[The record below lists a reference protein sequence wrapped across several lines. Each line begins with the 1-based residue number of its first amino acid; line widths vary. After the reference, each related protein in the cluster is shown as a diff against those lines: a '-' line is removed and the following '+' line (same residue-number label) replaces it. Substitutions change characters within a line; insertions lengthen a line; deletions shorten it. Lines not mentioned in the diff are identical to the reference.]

1 MKKYLPTTL
10 IKYLS
15 YEFIKCLLTVFAVFL
30 SISLLTN
37 FVEELIFFKEKQI
50 ENFLINI
57 IILTIVK
64 TLNTLLESSIFIFLF
79 GGIFFFVKFLKNNE
93 LNSIK
98 LSGISNLLS
107 ILTPAFLSLFI
118 GIFIIFAL
126 TPISAEGIK
135 FYEKYKRNYSQNDN
149 LIVINDSGL
158 WFMEKNKDDY
168 KIIRADKIVDN
179 DFSKFYNST
188 IYTLDQNF
196 NFIKRYDSK
205 LIFINKKEWIL
216 ENTKILSMVN
226 NNNNNNNNK
235 ENTNE
240 EKDYTLK
247 TSIDINELKNL
258 FTNANTISFWEIL
271 NNIKKLNERGYSGDE
286 LKIKFHKYLSLPI
299 YLFSMIILATVFTL
313 NIRKNYSNFIYIF
326 FGIILGIVIY
336 FLNDLSIALGIS
348 GKMPLSL
355 SVWIPIFLIL
365 VISTLNLIKI
375 NEN

>member
-1 MKKYLPTTL
+1 MKKFLPKTL

-15 YEFIKCLLTVFAVFL
+15 YEFTKCFFIVVLVFL

-37 FVEELIFFKEKQI
+37 FVEELIFFKDKQI
-50 ENFLINI
+50 ENLLLSL
-57 IILTIVK
+57 IILTILK
-64 TLNTLLESSIFIFLF
+64 TINTLIESSIFIFLF
-79 GGIFFFVKFLKNNE
+79 TGIFFFVKFLKNNE

-107 ILTPAFLSLFI
+107 ILTPAFLSFGI
-118 GIFIIFAL
+118 GIFIIFAV
-126 TPISAEGIK
+126 TPISAEGMK

-158 WFMEKNKDDY
+158 WFMEKNEQNY

-188 IYTLDQNF
+188 IYTLDRDF
-196 NFIKRYDSK
+196 NFINRYDSK
-205 LIFINKKEWIL
+205 LVFINKKKWIL
-216 ENTKILSMVN
+216 ENTKLLSGNDNVQK
-226 NNNNNNNNK
+226 K
-235 ENTNE
+235 EEN
-240 EKDYTLK
+240 DYTLNS
-247 TSIDINELKNL
+247 SIDTNELKNL

-271 NNIKKLNERGYSGDE
+271 NSIKKLNDRGYSGDE

-299 YLFSMIILATVFTL
+299 YLFSMIILATVFTI
-313 NIRKNYSNFIYIF
+313 NIKKNYSNFIYVF

-336 FLNDLSIALGIS
+336 FLNDLSIALGIA
-348 GKMPLSL
+348 GKMPLTI

-365 VISTLNLIKI
+365 VISSINLINI
-375 NEN
+375 NEK

>member
-1 MKKYLPTTL
+1 MKKYLPKTL

-15 YEFIKCLLTVFAVFL
+15 YEFIKCFLIVLLVFL

-37 FVEELIFFKEKQI
+37 FVEELIFFKDKKI
-50 ENFLINI
+50 ENFLLSLIT
-57 IILTIVK
+57 LTTLK
-64 TLNTLLESSIFIFLF
+64 TINTLIEISIFIFLF
-79 GGIFFFVKFLKNNE
+79 SGIFFFVKFLKNNE

-107 ILTPAFLSLFI
+107 ILTPALLSFGIGLFI
-118 GIFIIFAL
+118 IVAI

-158 WFMEKNKDDY
+158 WFMEKNEESY

-188 IYTLDQNF
+188 IYTLDTDF
-196 NFIKRYDSK
+196 NFLNRYDSK
-205 LIFINKKEWIL
+205 LVFINKKEWIL
-216 ENTKILSMVN
+216 ENTKLLSGN
-226 NNNNNNNNK
+226 DNAQNK
-235 ENTNE
+235 K

-247 TSIDINELKNL
+247 SSIDINELKNL

-271 NNIKKLNERGYSGDE
+271 NSIKKLNDRGYSGDE

-299 YLFSMIILATVFTL
+299 YLFSMIILATVFTI
-313 NIRKNYSNFIYIF
+313 NIKKNYSNFIYVF

-336 FLNDLSIALGIS
+336 FLNDLSIALGIA
-348 GKMPLSL
+348 GKIPLAI

-365 VISTLNLIKI
+365 VISAINLIKI

>member
-1 MKKYLPTTL
+1 MKKYLPKTL

-15 YEFIKCLLTVFAVFL
+15 YEFTKCFFIVLLVFL

-37 FVEELIFFKEKQI
+37 FVEELFFFKDKQVESFI
-50 ENFLINI
+50 SSL
-57 IILTIVK
+57 IILTTLK
-64 TLNTLLESSIFIFLF
+64 TINTLIESSIFIFLF
-79 GGIFFFVKFLKNNE
+79 SGIFFFVKFLKNNE

-107 ILTPAFLSLFI
+107 ILTPALLSFSI
-118 GIFIIFAL
+118 GIFIIFAI

-135 FYEKYKRNYSQNDN
+135 FYEKYKRSYSQNDN

-158 WFMEKNKDDY
+158 WFMEKNENNY

-188 IYTLDQNF
+188 IYTLDTDFKFLN
-196 NFIKRYDSK
+196 RYDSK
-205 LIFINKKEWIL
+205 LVFINKKEWIL
-216 ENTKILSMVN
+216 ENTKLLSGN
-226 NNNNNNNNK
+226 DNTQKK
-235 ENTNE
+235 EE
-240 EKDYTLK
+240 DYTLNL
-247 TSIDINELKNL
+247 SIDINELKNL
-258 FTNANTISFWEIL
+258 FTNANTISFWDIL
-271 NNIKKLNERGYSGDE
+271 NSIKKLNDRGYSGDE

-299 YLFSMIILATVFTL
+299 YLFSMIILSTVFTI
-313 NIRKNYSNFIYIF
+313 NIKKNYNNFIYIF

-336 FLNDLSIALGIS
+336 FLNDLSIALGIA
-348 GKMPLSL
+348 GKMPLAI

-365 VISTLNLIKI
+365 VISAINLIKI

>member
-1 MKKYLPTTL
+1 MKNYLPQTL

-15 YEFIKCLLTVFAVFL
+15 IEFIKCLLIVSCVFL
-30 SISLLTN
+30 SVVLLTN

-50 ENFLINI
+50 DNLLLNI
-57 IILTIVK
+57 IILVSVK
-64 TLNTLLESSIFIFLF
+64 TLNTLIESSVFIFF
-79 GGIFFFVKFLKNNE
+79 FSGIFFFVKFLKNNE

-107 ILTPAFLSLFI
+107 IFTTSFLSFFI
-118 GIFIIFAL
+118 GIFIIFAI

-158 WFMEKNKDDY
+158 WFMEKNEQNY

-188 IYTLDQNF
+188 IYTLDSNF
-196 NFIKRYDSK
+196 NFLNRYDSK
-205 LIFINKKEWIL
+205 LVFINKKEWIL
-216 ENTKILSMVN
+216 ENTKLLSGN
-226 NNNNNNNNK
+226 DNAQNK
-235 ENTNE
+235 K

-247 TSIDINELKNL
+247 SSIDINELKNL

-271 NNIKKLNERGYSGDE
+271 NNIKKLNDRGYSGDE

-299 YLFSMIILATVFTL
+299 YLFSMIILATVFTI
-313 NIRKNYSNFIYIF
+313 NIKKNYSNFIYVF

-336 FLNDLSIALGIS
+336 FLNDLSIALGIA
-348 GKMPLSL
+348 GKMPLAI

-365 VISTLNLIKI
+365 VISAINLIKI

>member
-1 MKKYLPTTL
+1 MKKYLPKTL

-15 YEFIKCLLTVFAVFL
+15 YEFTKCFLVVFIVFL

-37 FVEELIFFKEKQI
+37 FVEELIFFKDKQI
-50 ENFLINI
+50 ENFLISL
-57 IILTIVK
+57 IILTTLK
-64 TLNTLLESSIFIFLF
+64 TINTLIESSIFIFLF
-79 GGIFFFVKFLKNNE
+79 SGIFFFVKFLKNNE

-107 ILTPAFLSLFI
+107 ILTPALLSFAM
-118 GIFIIFAL
+118 GIFIIFAI

-135 FYEKYKRNYSQNDN
+135 FYEKYKRNYTQNDN

-158 WFMEKNKDDY
+158 WFMEKNEENF

-188 IYTLDQNF
+188 IYTLDADF
-196 NFIKRYDSK
+196 NFLNRYDSK
-205 LIFINKKEWIL
+205 LVFINKKEWIL
-216 ENTKILSMVN
+216 ENTKLLNVN
-226 NNNNNNNNK
+226 DNAQVK
-235 ENTNE
+235 E
-240 EKDYTLK
+240 EKDYTLNS
-247 TSIDINELKNL
+247 SIDINELKNL

-271 NNIKKLNERGYSGDE
+271 NGIKKLNDRGYSGDE

-299 YLFSMIILATVFTL
+299 YLFSMIILATVFTI
-313 NIRKNYSNFIYIF
+313 NIKKNYSNFIYVF

-336 FLNDLSIALGIS
+336 FLNDLSIALGIA
-348 GKMPLSL
+348 GKMPLAV
-355 SVWIPIFLIL
+355 SVWIPIFLII
-365 VISTLNLIKI
+365 VISTINLIKI

>member
-1 MKKYLPTTL
+1 MKKYLQKTL

-15 YEFIKCLLTVFAVFL
+15 YEFIKCFLIVLLVFL

-37 FVEELIFFKEKQI
+37 FVEELIFFKDKQI
-50 ENFLINI
+50 ENFLLSL
-57 IILTIVK
+57 IILTTLK
-64 TLNTLLESSIFIFLF
+64 TINTLIETSVFIFLF
-79 GGIFFFVKFLKNNE
+79 TGIFFFVKFLKNNE

-107 ILTPAFLSLFI
+107 ILTPALLSFGI
-118 GIFIIFAL
+118 GLFIIFAI

-158 WFMEKNKDDY
+158 WFMEKNEENY

-188 IYTLDQNF
+188 IYTLDTDF
-196 NFIKRYDSK
+196 NFLNRYDSK
-205 LIFINKKEWIL
+205 LVFINKKEWIL
-216 ENTKILSMVN
+216 ENTKILSGN
-226 NNNNNNNNK
+226 DNAQK
-235 ENTNE
+235 KGG
-240 EKDYTLK
+240 KDYTLK
-247 TSIDINELKNL
+247 SSIDINELKNL

-271 NNIKKLNERGYSGDE
+271 NSIKKLNYRGYSGDE

-299 YLFSMIILATVFTL
+299 YLFSMIILATVFTI
-313 NIRKNYSNFIYIF
+313 NIKKNYSNFIYVF

-336 FLNDLSIALGIS
+336 FLNDLSIALGIA
-348 GKMPLSL
+348 GKMPLTI

-365 VISTLNLIKI
+365 VISAINLIKI

>member
-15 YEFIKCLLTVFAVFL
+15 FEFAKCLLIIFSIFL

-37 FVEELIFFKEKQI
+37 FVEELIFFQNKAI
-50 ENFLINI
+50 DNLVLNLT
-57 IILTIVK
+57 ILTAAK
-64 TLNTLLESSIFIFLF
+64 TINTLLESSIFIFLF
-79 GGIFFFVKFLKNNE
+79 AGIFFFVKFLKNNE

-107 ILTPAFLSLFI
+107 ILTPALLSFCI
-118 GIFIIFAL
+118 GIFIIFAI

-158 WFMEKNKDDY
+158 WFMEKNQEIF
-168 KIIRADKIVDN
+168 KIIRADKIIDN

-188 IYTLDQNF
+188 IYILDTDF
-196 NFIKRYDSK
+196 NFLNRYDSK

-216 ENTKILSMVN
+216 ENTKVLSEN
-226 NNNNNNNNK
+226 QNTQKINQEK
-235 ENTNE
+235 E
-240 EKDYTLK
+240 YTLNS
-247 TSIDINELKNL
+247 SIDMNEIKNL
-258 FTNANTISFWEIL
+258 FTNASTISFWEIL
-271 NNIKKLNERGYSGDE
+271 NSIKKLNDRGYSGDE

-299 YLFSMIILATVFTL
+299 YLFSMIILATVFTI
-313 NIRKNYSNFIYIF
+313 NIKKNYSNYIYVF

-336 FLNDLSIALGIS
+336 FLNDLSIALGIA
-348 GKMPLSL
+348 GKMPLSI
-355 SVWIPIFLIL
+355 SVWIPIFLII
-365 VISTLNLIKI
+365 VISLINLIKI
-375 NEN
+375 NEK

>member
-1 MKKYLPTTL
+1 MKKYLPKTV

-15 YEFIKCLLTVFAVFL
+15 YEFTKCFLIVLLVFL

-37 FVEELIFFKEKQI
+37 FVEELIFFKDKKI
-50 ENFLINI
+50 ENFLLSLIT
-57 IILTIVK
+57 LTTLK
-64 TLNTLLESSIFIFLF
+64 TINTLIEISIFIFLF
-79 GGIFFFVKFLKNNE
+79 SGIFFFVKFLKNNE

-107 ILTPAFLSLFI
+107 ILTPALLSFGI
-118 GIFIIFAL
+118 GLFIIFAI

-158 WFMEKNKDDY
+158 WFMEKNEQNY

-188 IYTLDQNF
+188 IYTLDTDF
-196 NFIKRYDSK
+196 NFINRYDSK
-205 LIFINKKEWIL
+205 LVFINKKEWIL
-216 ENTKILSMVN
+216 ENTKLLSGN
-226 NNNNNNNNK
+226 DNAQKK
-235 ENTNE
+235 EE
-240 EKDYTLK
+240 RDYTLNS
-247 TSIDINELKNL
+247 SIDINELKNL
-258 FTNANTISFWEIL
+258 FTNANTISFWDIL
-271 NNIKKLNERGYSGDE
+271 NSIKKLNDRGYSGDE

-299 YLFSMIILATVFTL
+299 YLFSMIILATVFTI
-313 NIRKNYSNFIYIF
+313 NIKKNYSNFIYVF
-326 FGIILGIVIY
+326 FGIVLGIVIY
-336 FLNDLSIALGIS
+336 FLNDLSIALGIA
-348 GKMPLSL
+348 GKMPLVI

-365 VISTLNLIKI
+365 VISAINLIKI

>member
-1 MKKYLPTTL
+1 MKKYLPKTL

-15 YEFIKCLLTVFAVFL
+15 YEFTKCFLIVLLVFL

-37 FVEELIFFKEKQI
+37 FVEELIFFKDKKI
-50 ENFLINI
+50 ENFLLSLIT
-57 IILTIVK
+57 LTTLK
-64 TLNTLLESSIFIFLF
+64 TINTLIEISIFIFLF
-79 GGIFFFVKFLKNNE
+79 SGIFFFVKFLKNNE

-107 ILTPAFLSLFI
+107 ILTPALLSFGI
-118 GIFIIFAL
+118 GLFIIFAI

-158 WFMEKNKDDY
+158 WFMEKNEQNY

-188 IYTLDQNF
+188 IYTLDTDF
-196 NFIKRYDSK
+196 NFLNRYDSK
-205 LIFINKKEWIL
+205 LVFINKKEWIL
-216 ENTKILSMVN
+216 ENTKILSGVDN
-226 NNNNNNNNK
+226 AQK
-235 ENTNE
+235 KE

-247 TSIDINELKNL
+247 SSIDINELKNL

-271 NNIKKLNERGYSGDE
+271 NSIKKLNDRGYSGDE

-299 YLFSMIILATVFTL
+299 YLFSMIILATVFTI
-313 NIRKNYSNFIYIF
+313 NIKKNYSNFIYVF

-336 FLNDLSIALGIS
+336 FLNDLSIALGIA
-348 GKMPLSL
+348 GKMPLAI

-365 VISTLNLIKI
+365 VISAINLIKI

>member
-10 IKYLS
+10 IRYLS
-15 YEFIKCLLTVFAVFL
+15 YEFTKCLLTVFAVFL

-50 ENFLINI
+50 ENFLANV
-57 IILTIVK
+57 ILLTTVK

-107 ILTPAFLSLFI
+107 ILTPALVSLFI
-118 GIFIIFAL
+118 GIFIIFAI

-135 FYEKYKRNYSQNDN
+135 YYEKYKRNYSQNDN

-216 ENTKILSMVN
+216 ENTKILSSGDN
-226 NNNNNNNNK
+226 QK
-235 ENTNE
+235 NTNE

-299 YLFSMIILATVFTL
+299 YLFSMIILATVFTI
-313 NIRKNYSNFIYIF
+313 NIKKNYSNFMYIF
-326 FGIILGIVIY
+326 FGIILGIIIY
-336 FLNDLSIALGIS
+336 FLNDLSVALGIS
-348 GKMPLSL
+348 GKMPLSI

-365 VISTLNLIKI
+365 VISAINLIKI